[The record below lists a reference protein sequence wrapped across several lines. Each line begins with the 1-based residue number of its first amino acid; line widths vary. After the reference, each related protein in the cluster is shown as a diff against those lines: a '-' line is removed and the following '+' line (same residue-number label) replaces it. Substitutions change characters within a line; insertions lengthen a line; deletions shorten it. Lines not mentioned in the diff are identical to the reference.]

1 MIQKLREKVN
11 TATESTTRQSE
22 LIDTTVAKMRNL
34 EDERSELESKV
45 RKLEAELADC
55 ELSKE
60 SFRREKQT
68 VTTLHYCVDIYHFEI
83 RWISKLL

>member
-68 VTTLHYCVDIYHFEI
+68 VTTFTRGHLPF
-83 RWISKLL
+83 